1 MRTNPEASI
10 DTIGGLGSPIRPDK
24 PAPAP
29 VPVSP
34 GIVRNPDG
42 TLATNAPPPPPTW
55 VYTPPAAAPTA
66 VPAPV
71 VSDGQEAD
79 WEGLCYGAAPG
90 PVFRYKRLNIPPD
103 CVITYALSDEERKA
117 CAEAAEFLLKHGAP

>member
-29 VPVSP
+29 VSVSP

-55 VYTPPAAAPTA
+55 VYTPPAPAPTA
-66 VPAPV
+66 VPAEATGV
-71 VSDGQEAD
+71 VIEDGQAAD
-79 WEGLCYGAAPG
+79 WEGQCLRPA
-90 PVFRYKRLNIPPD
+90 
-103 CVITYALSDEERKA
+103 VITYALSEEERKA
-117 CAEAAEFLLKHGAP
+117 CAEVAEFLLKHGAP

>member
-1 MRTNPEASI
+1 MRSTNEPQDSVL
-10 DTIGGLGSPIRPDK
+10 GGLGSPIRSEK

-29 VPVSP
+29 TPVSP

-66 VPAPV
+66 VTAPG

-79 WEGLCYGAAPG
+79 WEGLCAAERRQWHRTEAL
-90 PVFRYKRLNIPPD
+90 RYINQKIGD
-103 CVITYALSDEERKA
+103 AKSAEERRGWS
-117 CAEAAEFLLKHGAP
+117 EAAEFLLKHGAP